1 MRRFSVF
8 PGIALALITSTGSAQ
23 QNAAMPEITP
33 PVYTAPRYLA
43 AQSTDPNAFEL
54 SIEEWQRYLH
64 LMQGPRGFWS
74 AQVHPLMVLGFEA
87 DTDTERERYAERYA
101 EVLWERRQKEMA
113 FINAYT
119 AAFQRRYGTTVE
131 AMMLEAFGD
140 PKRYSSAERVALF
153 VSPQCTGCPGKIEEL
168 LMGLRRGEATGI
180 DIYVLGAKNDA
191 AIRDWARSIRLPP
204 EEVKARRV
212 TLNHDKGLLAS
223 LTGRTETGLPYVHR
237 INGRPFNR
245 SDDLSPGQ

>member
-1 MRRFSVF
+1 VKRRPFGGGVLVL
-8 PGIALALITSTGSAQ
+8 IATASSAQ
-23 QNAAMPEITP
+23 QNVTVPEITAP
-33 PVYTAPRYLA
+33 IYSGPRYVP
-43 AQSTDPNAFEL
+43 AQATEPNAFAL
-54 SIEEWQRYLH
+54 SIEEWQRYEQL
-64 LMQGPRGFWS
+64 LVGPRGFWS

-87 DTDTERERYAERYA
+87 DTDAERERYAERYA

-140 PKRYSSAERVALF
+140 PKRTSSAERVALF
-153 VSPQCTGCPGKIEEL
+153 VSPQCKSCPAKIEEL
-168 LMGLRRGEATGI
+168 VMGLRRGEAAGI
-180 DIYVLGAKNDA
+180 DIYVLGAKNDGV
-191 AIRDWARSIRLPP
+191 IRDWARSIKLPP
-204 EEVKARRV
+204 EEVKARRI

-245 SDDLSPGQ
+245 SDHLSPGQ